1 MIQDIVYSLNYMESV
16 SYITRN
22 YESRN
27 QAVEVGVTLLT
38 ITLNMSAKFVLPIF
52 MTLGIAD
59 LETSTSK
66 QKCIYQEAQQLVH

>member
-1 MIQDIVYSLNYMESV
+1 MIQDEVYSLNHIESV
-16 SYITRN
+16 LYITRN

-27 QAVEVGVTLLT
+27 QGVEVGMTLLT

-66 QKCIYQEAQQLVH
+66 QKHIYQETQQLAH